1 VKRRELL
8 GLAGAGLL
16 TWTTGAEAQPGPTKG
31 APKVRAKGGTKG
43 AKKADTSG
51 EDEPSGPRVALVGAT
66 LLGASER
73 PLERAVI
80 VLQGERIASVGT
92 DVSAAAGAT
101 TLDLAGKVITAGFV
115 DPLTRV
121 GVTEIDL
128 EDRSRDDAHSSGRAI
143 AASFAAADG
152 YDPSSP
158 LVAITRRE
166 GITSVGVVPVSGLVT
181 GQSAWAD
188 LDGDVPARALGSRS
202 LALHVL
208 LDDYAIG
215 SGPVNHATA
224 LHLLRELFDD
234 AEAYRSKRGD
244 YEKRQVRDLGASRG
258 DLEVVTRA
266 LDGKLPV
273 VFHVDR
279 ASDILNVLELARS
292 RRLRAVV
299 ASAAE
304 GWKVAGALAAAKV
317 PAIVYPLDEGPRDL
331 LVRGAREDNAARL
344 HKAGVVVAMSSGES
358 HNARKLRQVAGNA
371 VRAGLP
377 HAAAIAALTR
387 APAHIFGLGDYG
399 APAAKQLA
407 NLAVWS
413 GDPLELSTRC
423 ERLFIRGRE
432 VSLRSRQT
440 ALFEKYR

>member
-16 TWTTGAEAQPGPTKG
+16 TWTTGARAQTGQTKG
-31 APKVRAKGGTKG
+31 TTPKG
-43 AKKADTSG
+43 AVKGRVPKPESSADT
-51 EDEPSGPRVALVGAT
+51 ELPAVPRIALVGAT

-73 PLERAVI
+73 PLERAVV
-80 VLQGERIASVGT
+80 VLQGERIASIGT
-92 DVSAAAGAT
+92 DASAAAGAT
-101 TLDLAGKVITAGFV
+101 TIDVSGKMLTAGFV

-128 EDRSRDDAHSSGRAI
+128 EDRSRDDAHSAGRTI
-143 AASFAAADG
+143 AASFSAADG
-152 YDPSSP
+152 YDPASP
-158 LVAITRRE
+158 LVGITRGE
-166 GITSVGVVPVSGLVT
+166 GITSVGVVPASGLVM

-188 LDGDVPARALGSRS
+188 LDGDLPERALGARS

-208 LDDYAIG
+208 LDDYALG

-224 LHLLRELFDD
+224 LHLLRDLFDD

-244 YEKRQVRDLGASRG
+244 YEKRQVRELGASRG
-258 DLEVVTRA
+258 DLEVVSRV
-266 LDGKLPV
+266 LDGKLPL

-279 ASDILNVLELARS
+279 ASDISNVLDLAKS
-292 RRLRAVV
+292 RKLRAIV

-304 GWKVAGALAAAKV
+304 GWKVAGALAAASV

-331 LVRGAREDNAARL
+331 LARGAREDNAALL
-344 HKAGVVVAMSSGES
+344 HKAGVVVAMSTGES

-377 HAAAIAALTR
+377 HAAAISALTR
-387 APAHIFGLGDYG
+387 APAQIFGLGDYG
-399 APAAKQLA
+399 APAAKRLA

-413 GDPLELSTRC
+413 GDPLELSSRC

-432 VSLRSRQT
+432 VGLRSRQT